1 MLFLWNQPVGP
12 ERWRFVVDKKLKNL
26 HTKKMSRDKR
36 RKKKRKEKKK
46 PENWNE
52 KTETSRAAE
61 KFLLL
66 ELHLAM

>member
-26 HTKKMSRDKR
+26 HTHKKNVERQKKKKEKQKTTRKLEWKKRNKPRR
-36 RKKKRKEKKK
+36 RK
-46 PENWNE
+46 
-52 KTETSRAAE
+52 